1 VKVADGDAEDVF
13 KMIEVIGEGS
23 FGTVILCRHIKKKKN
38 YAIKIIDFVRD
49 ITDEELEA
57 ELAELDVYREAD
69 SPFIVKFFG
78 VYEKDSS
85 LLIAME
91 FCSGGSISDIYEYC
105 QYNFNEKQISSV
117 CYCVLKGLDHLHGKN
132 ITHRDIKGAN
142 ILLTQSGVAK
152 LADFG
157 VSKITENNIKMHTK
171 VGSPYW
177 MAPEVISLGSYDNL
191 ADIWSLGITGIEM
204 AESAPPRAEQTPLR
218 VLRLIPT
225 SSPPSLKD
233 LTKWSKEFND
243 FLNACLQIK
252 PPNRSSCK
260 ELLKTPFIKNAKKNY
275 KKELKTVVTS
285 TIEEVTK
292 TKREIL
298 VKKMSENPQGTLKRK
313 ETMEKI
319 STSSYISMNSRKR
332 SVRTFSRVEGSHLPD
347 DTGTIVVHGDKTGT
361 VLVHDTNTDGET
373 HNDEFGVDTVIISK
387 FDNVTGTV
395 IIKD

>member
-1 VKVADGDAEDVF
+1 LLLCIKR
-13 KMIEVIGEGS
+13 IGS
-23 FGTVILCRHIKKKKN
+23 FTWKKK
-38 YAIKIIDFVRD
+38 
-49 ITDEELEA
+49 
-57 ELAELDVYREAD
+57 
-69 SPFIVKFFG
+69 
-78 VYEKDSS
+78 
-85 LLIAME
+85 
-91 FCSGGSISDIYEYC
+91 
-105 QYNFNEKQISSV
+105 
-117 CYCVLKGLDHLHGKN
+117 

-157 VSKITENNIKMHTK
+157 VSKITETNSKMQTK

-177 MAPEVISLGSYDNL
+177 MAPEVISSGSYDNL

-204 AESAPPRAEQTPLR
+204 AESGPPRSEQTPLR
-218 VLRLIPT
+218 VLRIIPT

-243 FLNACLQIK
+243 FLSACLQIK
-252 PPNRSSCK
+252 PSTRFSCK
-260 ELLKTPFIKNAKKNY
+260 ELLKTTFIKNTKKTY

-292 TKREIL
+292 TKRDIL
-298 VKKMSENPQGTLKRK
+298 VKKMSENAQGTLKRK

-319 STSSYISMNSRKR
+319 STSSYISLNSRKR
-332 SVRTFSRVEGSHLPD
+332 SVRTFSRVEGGTYLPD
-347 DTGTIVVHGDKTGT
+347 ETGTVVVHGDNTTGT
-361 VLVHDTNTDGET
+361 ILIHDTNTDGEIQ
-373 HNDEFGVDTVIISK
+373 NDELGVDTFNISK

>member
-1 VKVADGDAEDVF
+1 
-13 KMIEVIGEGS
+13 
-23 FGTVILCRHIKKKKN
+23 
-38 YAIKIIDFVRD
+38 
-49 ITDEELEA
+49 
-57 ELAELDVYREAD
+57 
-69 SPFIVKFFG
+69 
-78 VYEKDSS
+78 
-85 LLIAME
+85 ME

-105 QYNFNEKQISSV
+105 QFNFNEKQISSV

-319 STSSYISMNSRKR
+319 STSSYISLNSRKR